1 MAHCHMPVYLCG
13 IYCCSIQNDEK
24 CCIQKWRSDLVAFLL
39 WTFYCLTAGAGEAQA
54 HKPGGVRPSG
64 SAPAYPSGVIS
75 ILPVVSSFC
84 VLLLVFST
92 SCAVLG
98 TISQL
103 HWVQALQSMLAVV
116 HVTFSLKGKREEGG
130 EVGKDWAEEREWADR
145 HTGPFWQFIM
155 ACRKE
160 HYHLLALWALG
171 NNGVLSEPHVP

>member
-1 MAHCHMPVYLCG
+1 MLHPEMEVWPGGFPAM
-13 IYCCSIQNDEK
+13 
-24 CCIQKWRSDLVAFLL
+24 DLLL
-39 WTFYCLTAGAGEAQA
+39 PHSRCRWSPSSQA
-54 HKPGGVRPSG
+54 WGVRPSG